1 MEGAEIHVISA
12 SPSQLKSPD
21 QLGVNIW
28 FHHVHVPKW
37 KWGKTL
43 FAGVS
48 LQIHQLISTLHL
60 DIVHG
65 QGTERDC
72 AMAAILSGRPNV
84 ITIHG
89 NMRAL
94 ARRPEHKGSLYYQLA
109 ALLEA
114 FALKRT
120 DGVVAISR
128 YTQTLVSPFASRT
141 WLIPNAVDPRFFDI
155 TLLPPPVPRVLFV
168 GSLIPAKNPL
178 GLLEACTPLL
188 ETGQCTLALAGQL
201 DNTSAYG
208 AAFHQLANQLPNIEF
223 LGFLNRDALAQ
234 EFSQS
239 SILVLPTFEDN
250 CPMVVLEAM
259 AAGLPVAAS
268 HVGGIPDLISDGVD
282 GLMFDPSHPEA
293 IRSTLATL
301 IHQPSLRSTLG
312 QEAKRKALGHFH
324 PKVIAQQHLDLY
336 RECLNHTAI

>member
-1 MEGAEIHVISA
+1 
-12 SPSQLKSPD
+12 
-21 QLGVNIW
+21 
-28 FHHVHVPKW
+28 
-37 KWGKTL
+37 
-43 FAGVS
+43 
-48 LQIHQLISTLHL
+48 
-60 DIVHG
+60 
-65 QGTERDC
+65 
-72 AMAAILSGRPNV
+72 MAAILSGRPNV

-89 NMRAL
+89 NMRVH
-94 ARRPEHKGSLYYQLA
+94 ARRPEHKGSLYYQMA

-120 DGVVAISR
+120 HGVVAISR
-128 YTQTLVSPFASRT
+128 YTQTLVSPFARRT

-155 TLLPPPVPRVLFV
+155 TLLQPPVPRVLFV
-168 GSLIPAKNPL
+168 GSMDPRKNPL

-201 DNTSAYG
+201 DDTSAYG

-234 EFSQS
+234 EFSKS

-268 HVGGIPDLISDGVD
+268 RVGGIPDLISDGID
-282 GLMFDPSHPEA
+282 GLMFDPSQPEA
-293 IRSTLATL
+293 IRSTLETL
-301 IHQPSLRSTLG
+301 IHQPSLRSTIG